1 MKYLFPVSLLLFF
14 TNSFLL
20 AQPAKPLKQVI
31 KLQMPEVGGSNG
43 ASVVWHPIQKKYYAA
58 MAGNATY
65 PIAVFDG
72 KGKMIS
78 GDTLLT
84 LFDVRG
90 LWYNINTK
98 GIEGNAYDNGGWF
111 AYKLNAKGMP
121 DEIKQLKEGMN
132 QPNEHSVGSYDDK
145 TKKIYFLNE
154 DSIWTYNAVSG
165 NEEIKTKINFGVKAS
180 AKPAQKEETDSEDS
194 FLQEDYNTTAVF
206 TGIAGAEFG
215 VMNVVSL
222 QVELYNKQ
230 GYLVRTFKLPDEAP
244 AVNRFNFAYA
254 NGIWWLFN
262 KDDRAW
268 YGYR

>member
-1 MKYLFPVSLLLFF
+1 MKYSFPTILFLTFA
-14 TNSFLL
+14 SFVL
-20 AQPAKPLKQVI
+20 AQPAKPLKQVM
-31 KLQMPEVGGSNG
+31 KLQIPDGDGSNG
-43 ASVVWHPIQKKYYAA
+43 GAVVWHPVQKKYYAA
-58 MAGNATY
+58 MAGNGTF
-65 PIAVFDG
+65 PMAVFDS

-78 GDTLLT
+78 ADTLIT

-90 LWYNINTK
+90 MWYNMNTK
-98 GIEGNAYDNGGWF
+98 AIEGNAYDDGGWF
-111 AYKLNAKGMP
+111 SYKLNAKGMP
-121 DEIKQLKEGMN
+121 EDSKLLKKGMN
-132 QPNEHSVGSYDDK
+132 QPNEHSVGSYDAK
-145 TKKIYFLNE
+145 AKKIYFLNQ

-165 NEEIKTKINFGVKAS
+165 KEEIKIKINFGVKAS
-180 AKPAQKEETDSEDS
+180 AKQTQKEETDSEDS
-194 FLQEDYNTTAVF
+194 FLQEDYNTTALF

-262 KDDRAW
+262 KEERAW
-268 YGYR
+268 YGYK